1 MQKTPPQWRSF
12 KGVVGMSDTLI
23 IAGAG
28 GHAKVVADIAIH
40 NGYNHIV
47 FLDDNIELLNK
58 SLGFGIVQGSTQ
70 DIDQFAGD
78 VFVAIGNPS
87 SRGKLMD
94 YYEYEKKRNIVTLI
108 HPSAVFSQDVIIE
121 SGVVVM
127 PGVVIN
133 TSSKICRGS
142 IINTCCSVDHDC
154 CVDSFSHVAVGAHL
168 CGNVKIGNNCWIG
181 AGTTIIN
188 NVKITDDVIVGAGA
202 VVLDDITEPGT
213 YVGVP
218 VRKI

>member
-1 MQKTPPQWRSF
+1 
-12 KGVVGMSDTLI
+12 MSDTLI

-40 NGYNHIV
+40 TGYNYIM

-58 SLGFGIVQGSTQ
+58 TLGFGIVQGSTQ
-70 DIDQFAGD
+70 DIDQFEGD

-87 SRGKLMD
+87 NREQLMD
-94 YYEYEKKRNIVTLI
+94 YYEYEKNRNIVTLI
-108 HPSAVFSQDVIIE
+108 HPNAIVSRDVTIG
-121 SGVVVM
+121 SGVVIM
-127 PGVVIN
+127 PGAVIN
-133 TSSKICRGS
+133 TSSEISRGS
-142 IINTCCSVDHDC
+142 IVNTCSSVDHDC

-168 CGNVKIGNNCWIG
+168 CGNVKIGKNCWIG

-218 VRKI
+218 AKRIN